1 MNFQESIFQKAK
13 ENAKTIVLPESE
25 DIRTLKA
32 AAEVTELGLANIILL
47 GKAEDVAKLGAG
59 LDLSKVKIVDGPND
73 ENFDKYAEAFYEMRK
88 AKGITK
94 EDAVRILQDPIY
106 YGVMMVKMGEA
117 DGMVAGAVHSTGDTL
132 RPALQI
138 VKTAPGTK
146 TVSSVFLMQVPNC
159 TLGYNG
165 MFAFADCALVEN
177 PDAEE
182 LAAIAVDT
190 AKTFESFVKAEPI
203 VALLSY
209 SSYGS
214 AKSPMTEK
222 VVEATKLAKQMA
234 PDIMIDG
241 ELQLDAAIIEAIGQ
255 SKAPGSAVAGKA
267 NVLVFPDLGSGNIG
281 YKLVQRLANAA
292 AYGPI
297 LQGLA
302 KPINDLSRGCSYE
315 DIVSVVAFTCIQ
327 AQNM

>member
-1 MNFQESIFQKAK
+1 MNFKEAVYQKAK
-13 ENAKTIVLPESE
+13 EDVKTIVLPESE

-32 AAEVTELGLANIILL
+32 AADILEQGLAKVILL
-47 GKAEDVAKLGAG
+47 GKEADIAKLGEG
-59 LDLSKVKIVDGPND
+59 LDLSKAKIIDAPNAD
-73 ENFDKYAEAFYEMRK
+73 NFDAYAEAFYEMRK
-88 AKGITK
+88 AKGISK
-94 EDAVRILQDPIY
+94 EDAVKIMKDPVY
-106 YGVMMVKMGEA
+106 FGVMMVKQGDA
-117 DGMVAGAVHSTGDTL
+117 DGMVAGATHSTGDTL

-138 VKTAPGTK
+138 IKTAPGAK
-146 TVSSVFLMQVPNC
+146 TVSSVFLMQVPDC

-177 PDAEE
+177 PSAEE
-182 LAAIAVDT
+182 SAAIAVDT
-190 AKTFESFVKAEPI
+190 AKTFRSFVKAEPI
-203 VALLSY
+203 VAMLSY

-222 VVEATKLAKQMA
+222 VVEATRLAKEMA
-234 PDIMIDG
+234 PDILIDG

-255 SKAPGSAVAGKA
+255 SKAPGSKVAGKA

-281 YKLVQRLANAA
+281 YKLVQRLAKAT

-302 KPINDLSRGCSYE
+302 KPVNDLSRGCSFE

-327 AQNM
+327 AQNL

>member
-1 MNFQESIFQKAK
+1 MNFKEAVYQKAK
-13 ENAKTIVLPESE
+13 EDVKTIVLPETE

-32 AAEVTELGLANIILL
+32 AAEVLGQGMANVILL
-47 GKAEDVAKLGAG
+47 GKEEDIVQLGKG
-59 LDLSKVKIVDGPND
+59 LDLSKAKIIDISNAEKFD
-73 ENFDKYAEAFYEMRK
+73 EYAESFYEMRK

-94 EDAVRILQDPIY
+94 EDAVKIMKDPVY
-106 YGVMMVKMGEA
+106 FGVMMVKKGDA
-117 DGMVAGAVHSTGDTL
+117 DGMVAGATHSTGDTL

-138 VKTAPGTK
+138 IKTAPGAK
-146 TVSSVFLMQVPNC
+146 TVSSVFLMQVPDC

-177 PDAEE
+177 PNAEE
-182 LAAIAVDT
+182 MAAIAVDT
-190 AKTFESFVKAEPI
+190 AKSFQSFVKAEPI

-222 VVEATKLAKQMA
+222 VVEATKLAKQLA
-234 PDIMIDG
+234 PDVQIDG

-255 SKAPGSAVAGKA
+255 SKAPGSKVAGKA

-281 YKLVQRLANAA
+281 YKLVQRLAKAT

-302 KPINDLSRGCSYE
+302 KPVNDLSRGCSYE
-315 DIVSVVAFTCIQ
+315 DIVSVIAFTSIQ
-327 AQNM
+327 AQNL